1 MKKCIAGM
9 LVLSSI
15 LIGLTSCM
23 SLGASLGTST
33 KNKKD
38 YQSAVGT
45 PDDSVIFYG
54 NISYNNFQS
63 FSQIDPNYPPD
74 YQEMEKSIFIS
85 KPVAPGSTYTL
96 ERSAGEYSYYVGRTR
111 YIYYWNTPFSLQTA
125 VNPIVINIPKKPG
138 LYFVGNFDGQK
149 VGEGGKAESIQNGS
163 TDYEIMCLK
172 GALKLYEGTAWESAI
187 NARIEELKASKGEV
201 KDEK

>member
-15 LIGLTSCM
+15 LIGFTSCM

-54 NISYNNFQS
+54 NILYNNFQS

-96 ERSAGEYSYYVGRTR
+96 ERSAGEYSYYVGRTH
-111 YIYYWNTPFSLQTA
+111 YIYYWDTPFSLQTA

-138 LYFVGNFDGQK
+138 FYFVGNFDGQK
-149 VGEGGKAESIQNGS
+149 LCEGGKAESIQNGS
-163 TDYEIMCLK
+163 TDCEIMCLK

-187 NARIEELKASKGEV
+187 NARIEELKGSKGEV